1 MKYHQPSKSFVVETS
16 QIESVADDLKYLL
29 SQIRKLG
36 GRPMTKYDALPMN
49 DADHAQCT
57 VMDIAK
63 SLGID
68 LGADRYNKLDLTDKS
83 S

>member
-1 MKYHQPSKSFVVETS
+1 
-16 QIESVADDLKYLL
+16 
-29 SQIRKLG
+29 
-36 GRPMTKYDALPMN
+36 MTKYDALPMN

-68 LGADRYNKLDLTDKS
+68 LGADRYNKLDLTDQS